1 MFVIGGG
8 GGIYESKGLW
18 STTAFVNGQKAPN
31 IPLSLRRFLIVDINC
46 CVNSTQH
53 SAQFA
58 YSVGDSK
65 QTSFGAQEYGGAAVG
80 TVVRS
85 VWAELGP
92 PQVGCAGGRG
102 RTLQGHSPWNRW
114 RLWND
119 EGRVKGRWKAFFHRK
134 KDLIINWKIDLC
146 VCVLLMLCL

>member
-1 MFVIGGG
+1 MENEVCVCVCVALFFCVLALGGKFMIDSG
-8 GGIYESKGLW
+8 MS
-18 STTAFVNGQKAPN
+18 VC
-31 IPLSLRRFLIVDINC
+31 LSP
-46 CVNSTQH
+46 
-53 SAQFA
+53 
-58 YSVGDSK
+58 K
-65 QTSFGAQEYGGAAVG
+65 QTSFSAQEYGGAAVG

-119 EGRVKGRWKAFFHRK
+119 EGRVKGR
-134 KDLIINWKIDLC
+134 
-146 VCVLLMLCL
+146 